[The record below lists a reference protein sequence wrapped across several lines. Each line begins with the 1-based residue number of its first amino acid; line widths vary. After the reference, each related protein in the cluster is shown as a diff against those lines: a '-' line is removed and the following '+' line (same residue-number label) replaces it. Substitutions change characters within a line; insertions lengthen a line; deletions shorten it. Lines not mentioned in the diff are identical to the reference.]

1 MQLAAEL
8 DGPRQLLGPLL
19 QQDLLGL
26 GCIGQSQFPLQDLT
40 DLRQGHFQHTQHTD
54 QFQVVYVFGRV
65 ISVAIAPPGRNHQTL
80 CFIKPNILTGY
91 AALFSRLL
99 DIHIGHLRWMYQ
111 GGAFLPPCYTLYT
124 P

>member
-65 ISVAIAPPGRNHQTL
+65 ISVAIAPPGRNPPDPLFHKTEYSDWIRRFVQTL
-80 CFIKPNILTGY
+80 
-91 AALFSRLL
+91 A
-99 DIHIGHLRWMYQ
+99 
-111 GGAFLPPCYTLYT
+111 
-124 P
+124 

>member
-40 DLRQGHFQHTQHTD
+40 DLRQRHFQHTQHTQHTD

-91 AALFSRLL
+91 AALFRRLL
-99 DIHIGHLRWMYQ
+99 DIHI
-111 GGAFLPPCYTLYT
+111 
-124 P
+124 